1 MKLKRRAERSD
12 KDNVA
17 LFQVVT
23 VHRGTPQPEF
33 YAKSLVND
41 WRGINRNT
49 SDEAKE
55 DGKMHAEAL
64 KFLFSGRL
72 R

>member
-1 MKLKRRAERSD
+1 MKSRAERSN

-23 VHRGTPQPEF
+23 VHIGTQPEF

-49 SDEAKE
+49 LDEAKE